1 MPIQAIIAIDTE
13 AATAAETLEQT
24 CTDKGLIMQYP
35 EFVPAPQLFHIELVD
50 IQEHGT
56 LARGP
61 ALTQPHMAKARH
73 YFCPTL
79 TIHYPEH
86 VPAAKLHTFEIVP
99 AIIEEAIFRPTL
111 EDFFQLLQPT
121 LCSLVS
127 ELRYSRQDLPL
138 ERQLRRQQDK

>member
-1 MPIQAIIAIDTE
+1 MPMPIQAFIAIDTK
-13 AATAAETLEQT
+13 AATTAETLENT
-24 CTDKGLIMQYP
+24 RTDRGLLMQYP
-35 EFVPAPQLFHIELVD
+35 EFVPAPQQIEPAD

-73 YFCPTL
+73 YFCPIL

-99 AIIEEAIFRPTL
+99 AIIEEAIHIPPNVRRFPSASAA
-111 EDFFQLLQPT
+111 DVVQPG
-121 LCSLVS
+121 V
-127 ELRYSRQDLPL
+127 
-138 ERQLRRQQDK
+138 KIKV